1 MKFIDEY
8 RDPEKVRALVQE
20 IGHEAKKPVRLME
33 VCGTHTVAIARFGL
47 RKLLP
52 ENIELVSGPGCPV
65 CVTSQGDLDRAI
77 ALAQLPHTI
86 IATFGDMMRVPGS
99 NSTLSAEKAAGRSV
113 QVVYSP
119 LDALQIAQRNPNNK
133 VIFLGV
139 GFETTAPLVAA
150 TLLEARQRG
159 VKNFEVLSLH
169 KTIPLALKALV
180 NLGEIRLNGFLLP
193 GHVSAIIGCQPYAFL
208 AQEFGLAC
216 VISGFEPLDIL
227 YSVLLLL
234 RQINK
239 GRPEVEIQYRRGV
252 RPEGN
257 LSAQKIMQ
265 EVFSPADVNWRGL
278 GTIPST
284 GLKLREE
291 WAEFDAAQKNS
302 IVLPEVMENRACR
315 CGHVLRGL
323 LKPAACPLFAQECTP
338 QNPKGPC
345 MVSSEGSCAAV
356 YKYELP
362 G

>member
-8 RDPEKVRALVQE
+8 RDPEKVKALVQE

-33 VCGTHTVAIARFGL
+33 VCGTHTVVIARFGL

-65 CVTSQGDLDRAI
+65 CVTSQGDIDKAI
-77 ALAQLPHTI
+77 ALAQLPQTI
-86 IATFGDMMRVPGS
+86 MATFGDMMRVPGS
-99 NSTLSAEKAAGRSV
+99 ISTLAAEKAAGRSV

-159 VKNFEVLSLH
+159 IKNFEVLSLH
-169 KTIPLALKALV
+169 KTIPLALRALV

-193 GHVSAIIGCQPYAFL
+193 GHVSAIIGCQPYKFL
-208 AQEFGLAC
+208 AQEHGLAC

-257 LSAQKIMQ
+257 LAAQKVMQ
-265 EVFSPADVNWRGL
+265 EVFTPADVDWRGL
-278 GTIPST
+278 GSIPNT

-291 WAEFDAAQKNS
+291 WAEFDAAQKNT
-302 IVLPEVMENRACR
+302 IILPEVMENRACR

-323 LKPAACPLFAQECTP
+323 LKPDACPLFARECNP
-338 QNPKGPC
+338 QNPRGPC
-345 MVSSEGSCAAV
+345 MVSSEGSCAAA

-362 G
+362 S